1 MVKYDFKNWFKAAGV
16 RAIKTMAQTA
26 VSLIT
31 VGNLVTDM
39 DWMAIASISL
49 TAGIASILTSI
60 AGLPELKETE
70 SEYKVR

>member
-1 MVKYDFKNWFKAAGV
+1 MKKEDFIKWIKAAGI

-39 DWMAIASISL
+39 DWVAIASISV
-49 TAGIASILTSI
+49 TAGIASVLTSI
-60 AGLPELKETE
+60 AGLPELEE
-70 SEYKVR
+70 STANE